1 MANPPTTPTRR
12 HAAALVLTALVTGLA
27 LGAAARASGIEPV
40 MQAASGVEVVGKIGR
55 AHV

>member
-12 HAAALVLTALVTGLA
+12 HAAALVLAALVTGLA

-40 MQAASGVEVVGKIGR
+40 MQAA
-55 AHV
+55 